1 MVYTSNSQLVTE
13 GGWHLFSG
21 GVFKNAG
28 DVLSNV
34 GNMLDNIMSSSVQ
47 TGLASGVTSSFT
59 ASAATNVFTTSGLTG
74 SLNTSDLVSSMDYSG
89 LSELSVRESVV
100 EPSYYDNALTFEGTP
115 YLKGGMTK
123 DGIDCSGL
131 VNRATGNE
139 TRVWTTSSGT
149 PPGSWSKI
157 NVSSASY
164 DNFISG
170 VQKGDLFVWP
180 THHAA
185 FYAGDG
191 GLFHAHGQPRT
202 KTGYTY
208 NLQEWWI
215 PNRGYPDVYRQLTIT
230 KN

>member
-1 MVYTSNSQLVTE
+1 
-13 GGWHLFSG
+13 
-21 GVFKNAG
+21 VFKNAG
-28 DVLSNV
+28 DVLSNM
-34 GNMLDNIMSSSVQ
+34 GNVLDNIMSSSAQ
-47 TGLASGVTSSFT
+47 TGLAAGVTSSFT
-59 ASAATNVFTTSGLTG
+59 ASVATNVFTTSGLTG

-100 EPSYYDNALTFEGTP
+100 EPSYYDNALNFEGSP

-139 TRVWTTSSGT
+139 TRVWTTSSGN

-180 THHAA
+180 DVHAA
-185 FYAGDG
+185 FYAGNEYG
-191 GLFHAHGQPRT
+191 QLYHAHGG
-202 KTGYTY
+202 KMKITGYTNDLKY
-208 NLQEWWI
+208 YI
-215 PNRGYPDVYRQLTIT
+215 DTYKYPNVFRQLRIQR
-230 KN
+230 N